1 MELVLAIDLRC
12 NAVVHGKSGLRAT
25 YKPLD
30 WGLSPTAEPV
40 GFVQAIA
47 PRYIYIADLDR
58 IEGTGSHDALIRR
71 CAALVEC
78 CYVDRGTRSPG
89 DYLAGPHIKNI
100 VGTETG
106 GADLSRYHG
115 GYLSVDVKDGKVIPS
130 GSAPEAVL
138 RSARD
143 LDFEGCILLN
153 IGFVGTETGVAAKTG
168 TLESWR
174 SAYDGRLLYG
184 GGVASVADLEIIR
197 DAGFDGAI
205 IATALHKGAVP
216 AEWIRRGHCC

>member
-1 MELVLAIDLRC
+1 MELVLAMDLRG
-12 NAVVHGKSGLRAT
+12 NMVVHGKSGLRET

-40 GFVQAIA
+40 GFIEAIA
-47 PRYIYIADLDR
+47 PKYIYIADLDR
-58 IEGTGSHDALIRR
+58 IESTGSHDALIRR
-71 CAALVEC
+71 CASLVEC

-89 DYLAGPHIKNI
+89 DYLAGLHIKNI

-115 GYLSVDVKDGKVIPS
+115 GYLSVDVKDGLVIPS
-130 GSAPEAVL
+130 GTTPESVL
-138 RSARD
+138 RSARN

-153 IGFVGTETGVAAKTG
+153 LGFVGTENGLKAGAG
-168 TLESWR
+168 ILESWR

-184 GGVASVADLEIIR
+184 GGVASVTDLEIIR

-216 AEWIRRGHCC
+216 AEWIRRGNCC